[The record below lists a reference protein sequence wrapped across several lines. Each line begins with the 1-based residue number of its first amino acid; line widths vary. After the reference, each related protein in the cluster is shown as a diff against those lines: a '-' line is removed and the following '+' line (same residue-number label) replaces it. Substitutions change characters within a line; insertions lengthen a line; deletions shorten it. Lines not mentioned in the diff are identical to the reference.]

1 MVRKPVV
8 KEFQREK
15 ALHDCFF
22 CMVELGIEQSSM
34 RDFSRITGLSS
45 SSLYYW
51 FDCKEQIVIKAVQQ
65 ELESIV
71 KSVFDCAFDEIGDF
85 SNFLRKLPNIIQDYK
100 KQLRTIIQ
108 VSTSPKYGERLI
120 EFVNGFDKNFVR
132 YAAELSRYTDID
144 YDVLRGLVDVCISSA
159 VTYVVWDNREQFI
172 REIENHL
179 KMTKFK

>member
-1 MVRKPVV
+1 MRKPVV
-8 KEFQREK
+8 KEFQKEK
-15 ALHDCFF
+15 ALHNCFS

-34 RDFSRITGLSS
+34 RDFSRVTGLSA

-51 FDCKEQIVIKAVQQ
+51 FDCKEQIVIDAVQQ

-71 KSVFDCAFDEIGDF
+71 KIIFSCASSEIGDF
-85 SNFLRKLPNIIQDYK
+85 SSFLRKLPNIIKDYK

-108 VSTSPKYGERLI
+108 VSTSPQYGDKLV
-120 EFVNGFDKNFVR
+120 EFVNGFDKNFDR

-144 YDVLRGLVDVCISSA
+144 YNVLRVLVDVCISSV
-159 VTYVVWDNREQFI
+159 VTYVVWDNQEKFI